1 MKQLSSCIICFLLF
15 PALSSAQSFQW
26 VYSNEANYNQNPA
39 LPTNMVCTSN
49 AGKVYDVYFYGDKF
63 VYGSDIYGTDHVDCY
78 TTDGDLQ
85 WTITLGSR
93 ALANRTVADD
103 DGNLYIFG
111 SFMKSLVIDG
121 SDSLENTGSNFSVNL
136 FLLCIDPNGNLVWK
150 RNLSEDHPGYYIP
163 GAIALDHDQKLWY
176 ALSDFSGSIINET
189 DASGNDL
196 TSYYLAGSKMI
207 GGISFDAQHNLFV
220 AGATTAPT
228 LTVVNLDVNV
238 PETYMMFV
246 ARINAA
252 GEGSWAELAS
262 DVTFQRPEVKADNSG
277 NAFVSGTLMV
287 ATSFGSVSFM
297 PPQWVYDVFLTR
309 VDSNGNFLWGVQAP
323 QDPGGIT
330 GDFARG
336 VNSFITIDAEN
347 HVYLTGDTRG
357 TLDWGNGVM
366 SEATS
371 ISLTSLT
378 IISFDE
384 NGTALWAR
392 NGGSEEFNQASAIA
406 INDAGEIFFSAAI
419 TGNASFDTI
428 SVNNGG
434 DFASVIGKLDPG
446 VATSASNFVTDDL
459 IHIYPNPFT
468 QTFQVAFNLPA
479 GKSSVELIVFDLA
492 GKEMERH
499 ELPAHETF
507 LSLSAAD
514 YTAGVYL
521 LEVRSEGQLLH
532 RAKLI
537 KAE

>member
-1 MKQLSSCIICFLLF
+1 MKQLSSSIICFLLF

-103 DGNLYIFG
+103 NGNLYIFG

-150 RNLSEDHPGYYIP
+150 RNLSEDHPDYYIP

-238 PETYMMFV
+238 PEPYMMFV

-499 ELPAHETF
+499 ELPAHETI

>member
-1 MKQLSSCIICFLLF
+1 MKQLSSSIICFLLF

-103 DGNLYIFG
+103 NGNLYIFG

-150 RNLSEDHPGYYIP
+150 RNLSEDHPDYYIP

-238 PETYMMFV
+238 PEPYMMFV

-357 TLDWGNGVM
+357 SLDWGNGVM
-366 SEATS
+366 SEAAS
-371 ISLTSLT
+371 ISLSSLT

-499 ELPAHETF
+499 ELPAHETI

>member
-1 MKQLSSCIICFLLF
+1 MKQLSSSIICFLLF

-103 DGNLYIFG
+103 NGNLYIFG

-150 RNLSEDHPGYYIP
+150 RNLSEDHPDYYIP

-238 PETYMMFV
+238 PEPYMMFV

-323 QDPGGIT
+323 QDPRGIT

-499 ELPAHETF
+499 ELPAHETI

>member
-1 MKQLSSCIICFLLF
+1 MKQLSSSIICFLLF
-15 PALSSAQSFQW
+15 PALSSAQTFQW

-49 AGKVYDVYFYGDKF
+49 AGKAYDVYFYGDKF

-103 DGNLYIFG
+103 NGNLYIIG

-150 RNLSEDHPGYYIP
+150 RNLSEDHPDYYIP

-238 PETYMMFV
+238 PEPYMMFV

-479 GKSSVELIVFDLA
+479 GKSSVALIVFDLA

-499 ELPAHETF
+499 ELPAHETI

>member
-1 MKQLSSCIICFLLF
+1 MKQLSSSIICFLLF

-150 RNLSEDHPGYYIP
+150 RNLSEDHPDYYIP

-238 PETYMMFV
+238 PEPYMMFV

-336 VNSFITIDAEN
+336 VNSFMTIDAEN

-357 TLDWGNGVM
+357 SLDWGNGVM
-366 SEATS
+366 SEAAS
-371 ISLTSLT
+371 ISLSSLT

-499 ELPAHETF
+499 ELPAHETI

>member
-1 MKQLSSCIICFLLF
+1 MKQLSSSIICFLLF

-150 RNLSEDHPGYYIP
+150 RNLSEDHPDYYIP

-238 PETYMMFV
+238 PEPYMMFV

-499 ELPAHETF
+499 ELPAHKTI

-514 YTAGVYL
+514 NTAGVYL

>member
-1 MKQLSSCIICFLLF
+1 MKQLSSSIICFLLF

-150 RNLSEDHPGYYIP
+150 RNLSEDHPDYYIP

-238 PETYMMFV
+238 PEPYMMFV

-499 ELPAHETF
+499 ELPAHETI

>member
-1 MKQLSSCIICFLLF
+1 MKQLSSSIICFLLF

-85 WTITLGSR
+85 WTIALGSR

-238 PETYMMFV
+238 PEPYMMFV

-479 GKSSVELIVFDLA
+479 GKSSVALIVFDLA

-499 ELPAHETF
+499 ELPAHKTI

-514 YTAGVYL
+514 NTAGVYL

>member
-1 MKQLSSCIICFLLF
+1 MKQLSSSIICFLLF

-150 RNLSEDHPGYYIP
+150 RNLSEDHPDYYIP

-238 PETYMMFV
+238 PEPYMMFV

-479 GKSSVELIVFDLA
+479 GKSSVALIVFDLA

-499 ELPAHETF
+499 ELPAHETI

>member
-1 MKQLSSCIICFLLF
+1 MKQLSSSIICFLLF

-150 RNLSEDHPGYYIP
+150 RNLSEDHPDYYIP

-238 PETYMMFV
+238 PEPYMMFV

-492 GKEMERH
+492 GKEMELH
-499 ELPAHETF
+499 ELPAHKTI